1 MVSDVVGS
9 AEINNDEPITGDI
22 TLPTTEELKIRMYD
36 VFAAQNRAVTAQD
49 YKSIVYSMP
58 PEFGAIKRVNIM
70 QDPDS
75 FKRNLNMYVVSEDS
89 VGSLVIAN
97 SSIKNNLKT
106 WLNKSRMINDTVD
119 ILDARIVNIGIDFV
133 AKGDVESN
141 RFLILDRANI
151 ALREKYTQKLEIGE
165 PFYVTDIYKVLQGVE
180 GIIDVLSVT
189 VSQKT
194 GAAYSDTYFDIQGQT
209 SPDGRYIEVPL
220 NVILEVKNT
229 AQDIKGA
236 IK

>member
-1 MVSDVVGS
+1 MTEVESRERQETIKRLLEYWPLISSGPHSVDEKNKNEVQIVQKVLS
-9 AEINNDEPITGDI
+9 ATGHYNGEINGKYNPATD
-22 TLPTTEELKIRMYD
+22 
-36 VFAAQNRAVTAQD
+36 
-49 YKSIVYSMP
+49 
-58 PEFGAIKRVNIM
+58 GARWRFVKDIM

-89 VGSLVIAN
+89 VGNLVIAN

-165 PFYVTDIYKVLQGVE
+165 PFYITDIYKVLQGVE
-180 GIIDVLSVT
+180 GISTQIPDTL
-189 VSQKT
+189 
-194 GAAYSDTYFDIQGQT
+194 AY
-209 SPDGRYIEVPL
+209 
-220 NVILEVKNT
+220 
-229 AQDIKGA
+229 
-236 IK
+236 